1 MLSARVATHGPR
13 YTAESVKSTCEPLE
27 GNKVKLSVEVDE
39 AEFDRDIDAAFRKL
53 ATQVRLPGFRP
64 GKAPR
69 KVLEARIG
77 LEPAR
82 QQALQD
88 SIPQYLAQAVREH
101 EVDLIDT
108 PDVELVSG
116 SEGGTVAFD
125 ATCEIRP
132 EITVPGYGGLRVE
145 LPSLE
150 VEPDE
155 IDTAMDAERRRHS
168 SLVPVERPAAR
179 GDHVTLDLSATRD
192 GEPLAGLQ
200 VEDWEYEIG
209 QGWIADSFDD
219 EVIGATAGD
228 ELSFSAVPKGTE
240 EAADFTVKVTA
251 VSELTLPELSDEWV
265 ADHLGEFDTVEAWRE
280 AIVERLRE
288 GRLGQVRNVVMDRVQ
303 SALAELVDIEPPQP
317 MVENNLQQRVQGF
330 VRQIGAQGI
339 SIEQWLS
346 FTGQQP
352 DQFMA
357 DMRERSGVAVKVDL
371 ALRAVATAENLE
383 VTDADVEAEI
393 NRIAVQVGQKPAQ
406 VLKAYERNDALGDLR
421 SELRK
426 AQAMDWLLHRVEM
439 VDPEGRA
446 MDRDLVL
453 GHSHDDH
460 EHDGHDHDDDD
471 HDGHDS
477 QEDES

>member
-1 MLSARVATHGPR
+1 M
-13 YTAESVKSTCEPLE
+13 KSTCEPLE

-88 SIPQYLAQAVREH
+88 SIPQYLAKAVREH
-101 EVDLIDT
+101 SVDLIDT

-116 SEGGTVAFD
+116 AEGGTVAFD
-125 ATCEIRP
+125 ATCEVRP

-150 VEPDE
+150 VAPDE
-155 IDTAMDAERRRHS
+155 IDTAMDAERRRHA

-179 GDHVTLDLSATRD
+179 GDHVTLDLVASRD

-200 VEDWEYEIG
+200 VEDWEYEVG
-209 QGWIADSFDD
+209 QGWIAENFDD
-219 EVIGATAGD
+219 EIVGASAGD
-228 ELSFSAVPKGTE
+228 ELSFTAVPKGTE
-240 EAADFTVKVTA
+240 DPADFAVKVTA
-251 VSELTLPELSDEWV
+251 VSELTLPELTDEWV
-265 ADHLGEFDTVEAWRE
+265 ADHLGEHDTVEAWRS
-280 AIVERLRE
+280 AVIERIRD

-303 SALAELVDIEPPQP
+303 TALADLVDIEAPAA
-317 MVENNLQQRVQGF
+317 MVDHNLQQRVQGF

-357 DMRERSGVAVKVDL
+357 DMRERSEVAVKVDL
-371 ALRAVATAENLE
+371 ALRAVATAEGLE
-383 VTDADVEAEI
+383 VDDDDVDAEI
-393 NRIAVQVGQKPAQ
+393 NRIAIQVGQKPAQ
-406 VLKAYERNDALGDLR
+406 VRKAYERNDALEELR

-439 VDPEGRA
+439 VDPEGHE

-460 EHDGHDHDDDD
+460 DHAHDHD
-471 HDGHDS
+471 HDGHD
-477 QEDES
+477 QDGTEEDEE